1 MYERPLCYRIRLQSY
16 FTKTLQLTSDMNFDQ
31 FTPKS
36 YPVNLI
42 DKDWTQRKLYFLSPA
57 KSVPDAIHDMEVF
70 EDDVWIVTNPKSG
83 TTWMQELVWLLMND
97 CNFEA
102 ALTKDL
108 ELRSPY
114 LEFDYM
120 MHRDV
125 ERALKPVQELESP
138 RIIKSHL
145 SLGLLPAQLWQNKAK
160 VIYVFRDP
168 KDAWISGYYHGV
180 TIGFGYGTTLE
191 QYMDELLE
199 KEAARRD
206 PVLHAY
212 EFYQIRNEPWVYYT
226 SFNRMKQ
233 DLRKVIDD
241 LCKFLNKTVT
251 EQQMERLLKHLSFEK
266 MKKNPTTNH
275 HWEYAQTH
283 HPNKGKEVHNFTR
296 SGKVGGHKEELK
308 PEQIE
313 KADHFIVERLEAN
326 QVTLE
331 QLLLGVVVSTFLAL
345 SSLEEGPVCVICTRR
360 SVGGGGSFFMGAV
373 MVNRP
378 SEDSDEVTE
387 SGLTSPDQEKQTE
400 LLAKDF
406 RRRENIS
413 LRTGKL
419 VTSGELTGDKAML
432 VLLLLMLALDND
444 KSVRNL
450 DGNLVGGE
458 LLHIQNNL
466 EFLAINVQRGAR
478 LLLLQA
484 VGRSLPWT
492 QITRAQNCG
501 ARVPDGR
508 QEIVTLQ
515 TLSKVLIQEARAQ
528 KKEALVTGHAFVS
541 RHRHL
546 KLSLS
551 LSVSVFVCGR
561 VRVASASA
569 AAVIV
574 AVAERH
580 VIRETGCE
588 NITKTAITKR
598 NAMQKALPV
607 TDLSLPRTGVGR
619 CWLLVLVVL
628 MALTT
633 PLHANGADGH
643 LTKRYSDQSVHGYM
657 TERTC
662 WWNEVC
668 KEEFQNLF
676 RCKCPQFS
684 YCRSPG
690 RYYNAYCSMTDTGY
704 IWTQLAMGP
713 VER

>member
-1 MYERPLCYRIRLQSY
+1 MHYEQV
-16 FTKTLQLTSDMNFDQ
+16 
-31 FTPKS
+31 TPKS

-42 DKDWTQRKLYFLSPA
+42 DKDWTQRKLYFNSPA
-57 KSVPDAIHDMEVF
+57 KSMPDVIHDMEVL
-70 EDDVWIVTNPKSG
+70 EDDVWIVTNPKCG

-102 ALTKDL
+102 ALSKDL
-108 ELRSPY
+108 ELRSPF
-114 LEFDYM
+114 LEFDYLI
-120 MHRDV
+120 HRDV
-125 ERALKPVQELESP
+125 DRALKPVQDLSSP
-138 RIIKSHL
+138 RVIKSHL
-145 SLGLLPAQLWQNKAK
+145 QLALLPAQLWQKKPK

-168 KDAWISGYYHGV
+168 KDAWISAYYHCV
-180 TIGFGYGTTLE
+180 TIGFRYGITLE
-191 QYMDELLE
+191 QYMNDLL
-199 KEAARRD
+199 KSEAAKRD
-206 PVLHAY
+206 PVLHAI
-212 EFYQIRNEPWVYYT
+212 EFYHLRNEPWVYYT
-226 SFNRMKQ
+226 SFNRMKL
-233 DLRKVIDD
+233 DLRKVIED

-251 EQQMERLLKHLSFEK
+251 EQQMERLLKHLSLEE

-275 HWEYAQTH
+275 LWEYAQTH

-313 KADHFIVERLEAN
+313 KADRFIVERLEAN
-326 QVTLE
+326 QITLE

-373 MVNRP
+373 MVSRP

-387 SGLTSPDQEKQTE
+387 SGLTSPEQEKQSK
-400 LLAKDF
+400 LLAKLSKF

-413 LRTGKL
+413 TLTGKL
-419 VTSGELTGDKAML
+419 ITSGELTRDKAML

-444 KSVRNL
+444 KSVGNL
-450 DGNLVGGE
+450 DGNLIGRE
-458 LLHIQNNL
+458 LLHIQNDL

-508 QEIVTLQ
+508 QEIITLQ
-515 TLSKVLIQEARAQ
+515 TLTKVLIQEAR
-528 KKEALVTGHAFVS
+528 
-541 RHRHL
+541 
-546 KLSLS
+546 
-551 LSVSVFVCGR
+551 VC
-561 VRVASASA
+561 VWESASASA
-569 AAVIV
+569 TAVIV

-607 TDLSLPRTGVGR
+607 TDLSLPQTGVGR